1 MHLHC
6 VVGTLIVGT
15 ALSQLHSD
23 KGTQFV
29 GTLPFEQ
36 RPPSLTDAQMSTNR
50 IGIGT
55 QIDRVCNQVEKIH
68 IVEVSGRTPATGK
81 DNVFKLRHLVQHTP
95 FELAKTSFA
104 FFGEDGR
111 NTLVESFLD
120 IPIEIIEA
128 QTQAPGE
135 VTPDGG
141 FAHAHVAD
149 QSDALH
155 GLYLLLFFVVRRRA
169 VDLAAFLVVDFV
181 PVSMS
186 ARHSSSVSSAACSA
200 RSLGIL

>member
-1 MHLHC
+1 M
-6 VVGTLIVGT
+6 
-15 ALSQLHSD
+15 
-23 KGTQFV
+23 
-29 GTLPFEQ
+29 
-36 RPPSLTDAQMSTNR
+36 RTNR
-50 IGIGT
+50 VGIGT
-55 QIDRVCNQVEKIH
+55 QIDRMRDLVEKIH
-68 IVEVSGRTPATGK
+68 IVEVRGRTPATGK

-95 FELAKTSFA
+95 LELTKTSFA

-111 NTLVESFLD
+111 DALMKALFD

-135 VTPDGG
+135 ITPDGG

-155 GLYLLLFFVVRRRA
+155 GLYLLLFFVVRRRVVA
-169 VDLAAFLVVDFV
+169 LAAFLVVDFV
-181 PVSMS
+181 PASMS